1 MTLRSY
7 NSCCCL
13 LLLWTYH
20 TSSISPFHF
29 CIKFSLCP
37 GCRLYLQRPHTPN
50 QYWHYNIRS
59 ITSVYIYHLC
69 CSSRNDWNQNNSIL
83 SRRLDC
89 SLQRNN
95 KPSGRVETGAAR
107 GRLETDLRSPDSQR
121 LTWGYLTGP
130 DRAVQEWHWLWGVSN
145 TCYTLG
151 DWILTAAWEL
161 PIPLSD
167 CTLLPC
173 VRLTLDANT
182 GEQGAESKEG
192 GGEKTGNNFTPPS
205 HSTFLSV
212 NSLSLGSSSR
222 LKSWNNRRSLLTTS
236 RRHQT

>member
-1 MTLRSY
+1 MTGTEITRY
-7 NSCCCL
+7 
-13 LLLWTYH
+13 YH
-20 TSSISPFHF
+20 ADWIAH
-29 CIKFSLCP
+29 CNAIINWVGGWKLEQP
-37 GCRLYLQRPHTPN
+37 GGGQTL
-50 QYWHYNIRS
+50 
-59 ITSVYIYHLC
+59 
-69 CSSRNDWNQNNSIL
+69 
-83 SRRLDC
+83 
-89 SLQRNN
+89 
-95 KPSGRVETGAAR
+95 TG
-107 GRLETDLRSPDSQR
+107 
-121 LTWGYLTGP
+121 GYLTGP

-151 DWILTAAWEL
+151 DSILTAAWEL